1 MKIYASTQRILKAD
15 DGKVLTNGE
24 TFAKTVVMPVDAD
37 DSAWREITEAE
48 AQEMITRMEEESNV

>member
-15 DGKVLTNGE
+15 DGMVLTNGE
-24 TFAKTVVMPVDAD
+24 TFVKTVVMPVDAD

-48 AQEMITRMEEESNV
+48 AQEIIARMEAEADV